1 MPFWHLSGC
10 AQWCRDRGGTAVRF
24 PQYTNIFP
32 ANAASQPRQ
41 ASDPSA
47 FLEDLYTR
55 LEGFPPGKHR
65 KHPVRLF
72 GAFVHIQQTHLDDA
86 KPHRIRA
93 TIGDSDQL
101 EYYLRAFVSGDPNGH
116 RVAIVT
122 RVDTYKD
129 VGFPIS
135 VDTGEAIPLDM
146 MTKRVAD
153 RFSNEFTPEATKWR
167 KIRT

>member
-1 MPFWHLSGC
+1 MLPHEAPTRQTALARRTPSLKCAGISRATLSLDK
-10 AQWCRDRGGTAVRF
+10 RPLSLT
-24 PQYTNIFP
+24 Y
-32 ANAASQPRQ
+32 PR
-41 ASDPSA
+41 
-47 FLEDLYTR
+47 
-55 LEGFPPGKHR
+55 R